1 MSNILEIVGLK
12 KKFGGVHAVEDLHF
26 SVKKN
31 SITGLIGPNGAGK
44 TTAFNLLT
52 QFLPADGGTV
62 FYSGTALP
70 HARPEKV
77 VSMGIARTFQQI
89 RIFSSLT
96 VRENLLLACSKKY
109 DSWWD
114 CFRRR
119 YEQGENDSVDKML
132 KTIGLDHMSES
143 PASALSY
150 GQSKLVELARTFL
163 TGAEVILLDEPAS
176 GINLTLLL
184 TIENIILD
192 LKKSGKTIFVIEH
205 NLPFLIKISDE
216 IVAMADG
223 KFLCQG
229 TPAEVQQNEQLL
241 AAYLGDVIPSSRLLS
256 QEGEQSVNTQ

>member
-1 MSNILEIVGLK
+1 MTNILEIVGLRK
-12 KKFGGVHAVEDLHF
+12 QFGGVHAVEDLHF
-26 SVKKN
+26 SVKRN

-44 TTAFNLLT
+44 TTAFNLIT

-89 RIFSSLT
+89 RIFPSLT

-119 YEQGENDSVDKML
+119 DERDQNDSVDKML

-184 TIENIILD
+184 TIENLILD

-205 NLPFLIKISDE
+205 NLPFLMKISDE

-241 AAYLGDVIPSSRLLS
+241 AAYLGKVTPPGPLLS
-256 QEGEQSVNTQ
+256 QEEEQSVNS